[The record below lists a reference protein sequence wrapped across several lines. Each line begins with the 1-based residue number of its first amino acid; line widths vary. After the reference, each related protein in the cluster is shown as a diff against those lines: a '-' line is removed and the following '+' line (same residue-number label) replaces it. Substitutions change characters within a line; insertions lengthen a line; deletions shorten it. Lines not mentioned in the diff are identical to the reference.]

1 MVDAQASALSLKE
14 LNSADESLK
23 KQFYVP
29 DKSAYQEMQEAR
41 GDAEKLKEIKIKEDD
56 KFWKLDSVFADLAGQ
71 YRIPI

>member
-1 MVDAQASALSLKE
+1 M
-14 LNSADESLK
+14 
-23 KQFYVP
+23 P
-29 DKSAYQEMQEAR
+29 DKSAYEEMQEAR